1 MLKDIK
7 KKFTTKGVLAFILV
21 VALLIIVA
29 DQNNKKS
36 ALQAEVDG
44 LIDITATIE
53 NQNIINITALENVIA
68 SYEQEVTALQGRIIQ
83 VDGDRVK
90 AEIERERII
99 TQLESVGQELT
110 AVTSALDE
118 ALENPNCPVATE

>member
-36 ALQAEVDG
+36 ALQVEVDG
-44 LIDITATIE
+44 LIDIGATIE

-90 AEIERERII
+90 AEIEIERVKN
-99 TQLESVGQELT
+99 QLEAVGLELDANIT
-110 AVTSALDE
+110 ALNS

>member
-36 ALQAEVDG
+36 ALQVEVDG
-44 LIDITATIE
+44 LIDIGATIE

-90 AEIERERII
+90 AEIEIERVKN
-99 TQLESVGQELT
+99 QLEACGLELNANTT
-110 AVTSALDE
+110 ALNE
-118 ALENPNCPVATE
+118 ALENPNCSQ